1 MKAVR
6 FLKAHRMYQ
15 PGEEAGFEDTVA
27 DALIASGHAVDA
39 KAARAAAAVK
49 AAEDAEKA
57 AADAK
62 AAEAA
67 AKAAA
72 EKPASGKSSK

>member
-49 AAEDAEKA
+49 AAEDAS
-57 AADAK
+57 
-62 AAEAA
+62 
-67 AKAAA
+67 KAAA